1 MSWMAWRSFSS
12 AAQAYISSMV
22 LGGSKASKRPNAFR
36 GPVAQPYNWAIPI
49 TASMPCFSVISVII
63 FIGSW

>member
-1 MSWMAWRSFSS
+1 MSDGLALILVGG
-12 AAQAYISSMV
+12 AGV
-22 LGGSKASKRPNAFR
+22 HLVDGLGRLQASKRPNAFR
-36 GPVAQPYNWAIPI
+36 GPVAQPYSWAMPI